1 MARRLQQGMTLIEV
15 MVALL
20 VLSLGVMAAAA
31 LQGRALHGTDG
42 ALRTT
47 QALYLAQALLEG
59 ARAAGGL
66 RVGEASALQRELV
79 KVAGASAQAQVRQA
93 GNGLALDLHWQG
105 GGLAVQG
112 QVGP

>member
-66 RVGEASALQRELV
+66 TGGEARALQRELV
-79 KVAGASAQAQVRQA
+79 KVAGASAQTQVRQA

-112 QVGP
+112 QLGP

>member
-1 MARRLQQGMTLIEV
+1 MRLTIIGCSGSMSGPQSS
-15 MVALL
+15 ASSYL
-20 VLSLGVMAAAA
+20 VQADGVD
-31 LQGRALHGTDG
+31 TDG

-66 RVGEASALQRELV
+66 TGGEARALQRELV